1 MYHYFLFDGGEGEVM
16 MKSLDASSAADSYTV
31 LSGFV
36 RDSVF
41 VPTDVNEC
49 DEKDVC
55 GNGVCSNTVGSF
67 ACRCEEGYSVKLDS
81 GPACTDEDECEMGT
95 HRCDMNAACINNPVT
110 DDGEGKG
117 NVFLKKNKITRST
130 AMRTSFRGSLGRDLD
145 RF

>member
-1 MYHYFLFDGGEGEVM
+1 M
-16 MKSLDASSAADSYTV
+16 MQSLSASAADVYAV
-31 LSGFV
+31 LPG
-36 RDSVF
+36 RARNSVL

-110 DDGEGKG
+110 TRGRG
-117 NVFLKKNKITRST
+117 VFLKKKTTRST
-130 AMRTSFRGSLGRDLD
+130 VTRTLFRGSLRRE
-145 RF
+145 RFLKEKSVA